1 MSKGNDSNHRRGRK
15 PFDLALDAQASSGR
29 KPGSR
34 RQHISINHLLDFQG
48 YRDSREFHDR
58 RARGGAARPRRRSG
72 GTRPRATLHGMAYI
86 NCHYKFV
93 VDYRGD
99 YRPQQ
104 LDPNVPAN
112 VQDIIRIIAP
122 RGNACPICLADEPV
136 APRMLTACG
145 HVLCLACLLSLL
157 DSEIPQ
163 RGAAVSAKY
172 NDCPLCS
179 AIIRKRDVKP
189 VLISAADERFEVPR
203 VGEEVALTLMTRPQS
218 KLLSLPAS
226 MAALHDAIG
235 TFPWAVGT
243 GGAADAPDLAP
254 YSRFLMADLAYLEQM
269 YEHERAALLS
279 QWQHE
284 REFYGD
290 DGKYFELAVAAIDED
305 VAMWRGRYA
314 SAAPS
319 RAVSRA
325 SKEPTASAFEKAAP
339 SKEAATAKEAPNSS
353 AAAAKEAPTSSASA
367 AVPTSS
373 VGTAAPTSSAD
384 AAAPTS
390 RTGAAPTSAPFKSA
404 TYFYYQTGFNASST
418 FVLSPL
424 DMKVLKHSY
433 HDDYANLPSSLVA
446 EVENIR
452 YEELNAE
459 LALTKYKYLS
469 HMPFGT
475 TIGFLECNWSRNQYL
490 RRETWEAFR
499 VDLTARSQNSSR
511 KYKREEQNRKRAQ
524 HAEEARNREFYEREN
539 GTAASGGTA
548 SGGSGSSFDQAF
560 GALSIADYLPEL
572 PAAAAGGSS
581 GCDAEAENY
590 QTTIWGTR
598 IPQAEDAAQDDDDG
612 EAEEMIRRA
621 REAMRQEGHP
631 QRSKKKKRI
640 VLEGW

>member
-1 MSKGNDSNHRRGRK
+1 MSKGNDSNHRKGRK
-15 PFDLALDAQASSGR
+15 PFDLALDAQTGG
-29 KPGSR
+29 KKHGSR
-34 RQHISINHLLDFQG
+34 RHVSINHLLDFQG
-48 YRDSREFHDR
+48 YRDLREYHDR
-58 RARGGAARPRRRSG
+58 RARGGGGARPRRRSG
-72 GTRPRATLHGMAYI
+72 GARPRATLHGMAYI

-122 RGNACPICLADEPV
+122 RGNACPICLGDEPV

-145 HVLCLACLLSLL
+145 HVLCLVCLLSLL

-163 RGAAVSAKY
+163 RGAAVLVKY
-172 NDCPLCS
+172 NDCPLCL

-189 VLISAADERFEVPR
+189 VLILAADERFEVPR

-218 KLLSLPAS
+218 KLLLLPAS
-226 MAALHDAIG
+226 LGALHDAIG
-235 TFPWAVGT
+235 TFPWAVGAD
-243 GGAADAPDLAP
+243 GAAEAPDLAP
-254 YSRFLMADLAYLEQM
+254 YLRFLMADLAYLEQM
-269 YEHERAALLS
+269 YEHERAAILA

-305 VAMWRGRYA
+305 VAMWRARF
-314 SAAPS
+314 AAPAVP
-319 RAVSRA
+319 RAPRERAAGASKGPVASRA
-325 SKEPTASAFEKAAP
+325 SEEATP
-339 SKEAATAKEAPNSS
+339 ST
-353 AAAAKEAPTSSASA
+353 
-367 AVPTSS
+367 
-373 VGTAAPTSSAD
+373 VGTAEAAD
-384 AAAPTS
+384 AAA
-390 RTGAAPTSAPFKSA
+390 AA
-404 TYFYYQTGFNASST
+404 TYFYYQTGFNASLT
-418 FVLSPL
+418 FVLLPL
-424 DMKVLKHSY
+424 DMKVLKHSH
-433 HDDYANLPSSLVA
+433 HDDYASLPSSLVA

-469 HMPFGT
+469 HIPFGT
-475 TIGFLECNWSRNQYL
+475 TIGFLECNWSRNQSL

-499 VDLTARSQNSSR
+499 ADLAARSQNSSR

-539 GTAASGGTA
+539 GAAVGG
-548 SGGSGSSFDQAF
+548 GGSSFDQAF

-572 PAAAAGGSS
+572 PAAAAGSS
-581 GCDAEAENY
+581 GSDAEAEHY

-621 REAMRQEGHP
+621 REAMRLEGQP